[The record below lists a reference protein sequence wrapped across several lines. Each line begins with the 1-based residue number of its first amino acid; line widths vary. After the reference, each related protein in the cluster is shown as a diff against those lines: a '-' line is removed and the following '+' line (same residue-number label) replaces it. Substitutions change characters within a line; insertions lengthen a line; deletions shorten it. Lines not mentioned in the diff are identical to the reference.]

1 MKHYAAISGLASL
14 FFTVLSCGGPGGGKT
29 ADFDHPEKIECD
41 SIAIEQILAPTSWT
55 VNKDKV
61 VILSPKTDSVF
72 FVYRAPDFEYLY
84 SFGRSGEGPED
95 YQYPRFIPDVSGKG
109 RLLISSLMKVSDL
122 ALSDRD
128 AKVSGKER
136 FQGYLMPS
144 LVVNDSVVLAQ
155 QTTFDDNV
163 LQAFYRTANVKKENR
178 TVDSVQVLIYTKA
191 FKIEV
196 SGNGMRAS
204 GQIYNSPRLVAKD
217 EKFALIYPDVRRIDI
232 FEIAPD
238 GKISLVKSEGEIL
251 TQQQIDALDI
261 SDRQKGEDIF
271 DAQAGDDYIYVFTYD
286 YENMGTWRKSLNSYM
301 EVYDWEGKPVK
312 KFDLG
317 RPFTR
322 FLIDES
328 RGKIYCYHSGYD
340 FENVYVYD
348 YSL

>member
-1 MKHYAAISGLASL
+1 MKHYISILGLAAV
-14 FFTVLSCGGPGGGKT
+14 FFAVFSCGGPKDAKQ
-29 ADFDHPEKIECD
+29 ADFDRPEKIECD

-61 VILSPKTDSVF
+61 VILSPKTDSLF
-72 FVYRAPDFEYLY
+72 FVYQAPDFQYLY
-84 SFGRSGEGPED
+84 SFGRAGGGPED

-122 ALSDRD
+122 TLGDKD
-128 AKVSGKER
+128 AKVAGKER
-136 FQGYLMPS
+136 FQGYLMPN
-144 LVVNDSVVLAQ
+144 LIVNDSVVLAQ

-163 LQAFYRTANVKKENR
+163 LRAFYRTADVKKDNR
-178 TVDSVQVLIYTKA
+178 TIDSVQVLINTKG
-191 FKIEV
+191 FKIET
-196 SGNGMRAS
+196 SGSGIRAS
-204 GQIYNSPRLVAKD
+204 GQIYNSPRLVAKNG
-217 EKFALIYPDVRRIDI
+217 KMALIYPDVRRIDI
-232 FEIAPD
+232 FEISPD
-238 GKISLVKSEGEIL
+238 GKISLVKSEGEVL
-251 TQQQIDALDI
+251 TLEQIQALDI
-261 SDRQKGEDIF
+261 SERQKGEDVF
-271 DAQAGDDYIYVFTYD
+271 DAQAGDDYMYVFTYD

-301 EVYDWEGKPVK
+301 EVYDWEGNRVK

-322 FLIDES
+322 FLIDEA